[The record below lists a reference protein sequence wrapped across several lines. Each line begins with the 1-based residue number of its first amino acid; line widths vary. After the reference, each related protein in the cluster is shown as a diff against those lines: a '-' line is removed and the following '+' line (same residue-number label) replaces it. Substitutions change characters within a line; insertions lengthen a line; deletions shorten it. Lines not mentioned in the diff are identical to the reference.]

1 LAYDPVERHRKI
13 ETLVIRSKVGGDLKK
28 YYRFRRDRWYGGI
41 ITADCAGCGL
51 TCKFCWVRKESIL
64 EGREPGEFLKPGEVA
79 ERFLKLMKENR
90 INQGRIS
97 GGEPTIGRSHLFQI
111 LNVFQH
117 KRVRFILETNGILI
131 GEDESY
137 AQELAL
143 YPFVHVR
150 VSFKGCN
157 EEEFA
162 RLTGAD
168 PRGFHLQLNALRYL
182 KKAGVSTHPAV
193 MLSFSG
199 REAAD
204 HLYSAIWKID
214 PILHSEIEEEKVI
227 LYPHVEEKLKR
238 AGLQY
243 HSGQVPERRVQDAGG
258 RGQGKEERRGGRG
271 ESQGEKEGKKQNDER
286 ARRERPRIVERSE
299 RNEERGTRREEGE
312 KEKDRREPIKGRRIK
327 IIAKR

>member
-1 LAYDPVERHRKI
+1 MAYDPVERHRKI
-13 ETLVIRSKVGGDLKK
+13 ENLVIQSKVGGDLKK
-28 YYRFRRDRWYGGI
+28 YYRFRHDQWYGGI

-64 EGREPGEFLKPGEVA
+64 EGREPGEFLKPEEVA

-143 YPFVHVR
+143 YPFVHAR

-157 EEEFA
+157 EEEFT

-168 PRGFHLQLNALRYL
+168 SRGFHLQLNALRYL
-182 KKAGVSTHPAV
+182 KRAGVSAHPAV

-199 REAAD
+199 REAVD
-204 HLYSAIWKID
+204 QLYSAIWKID
-214 PILHSEIEEEKVI
+214 PMLHSEIEEEKVI
-227 LYPHVEEKLKR
+227 LYPHVEEKLRR

-243 HSGQVPERRVQDAGG
+243 HSGQVQER
-258 RGQGKEERRGGRG
+258 RGQGRKDGHEGRG
-271 ESQGEKEGKKQNDER
+271 ARYGEKEGKRRNGER
-286 ARRERPRIVERSE
+286 AKIERPRIVERGA
-299 RNEERGTRREEGE
+299 RIEERGTGREEKG
-312 KEKDRREPIKGRRIK
+312 KEKDQGEPIKGRRIK
-327 IIAKR
+327 IMTKR